1 LVIDLKLL
9 RDEPD
14 AVRTAYARRGGVE
27 VLDRVIE
34 LDRAHRDLLR
44 RVEDLRAEQNAASK
58 AIGQAAP
65 DERPAAIDK
74 ARALSD
80 EIKDLE
86 PDLERAHS
94 ALEEAAAYLPNLPH
108 ESVPEGLTEDDNV
121 VEREVGGRPDFDF
134 EPKEHVE
141 LGEALGIFDS
151 DRAVKT
157 SGSRFVYL
165 TGAGV
170 LLELALVRFAV
181 DFLLERGFKPVVA
194 PVLVREHA
202 MYGTGFLPAEEHEF
216 YRVERDDLYLT
227 GTSEVALAAMH
238 ADEILAEDSLPVRY
252 AGFSSCFRREAGTYG
267 KETKGLIRVHQFDKV
282 EQFSFAHPDKSWDE
296 YDTIRANQE
305 EILQALELPY
315 RVLVMC
321 AGDLGAA
328 AAKKVDHEAWLP
340 GAGRYMEV
348 TSATNATDY
357 QARRLQVRYR
367 SGGHTRLVYML
378 NGTACAV
385 GRTIVALLENHQRA
399 DGCVTI
405 PKALRPYTGFDEL
418 QPSV

>member
-1 LVIDLKLL
+1 M
-9 RDEPD
+9 
-14 AVRTAYARRGGVE
+14 
-27 VLDRVIE
+27 DRVIE

-65 DERPAAIDK
+65 EERPAAIDK
-74 ARALSD
+74 ARALAD
-80 EIKDLE
+80 EIKELE

-121 VEREVGGRPDFDF
+121 VEREVGERPDFDF

-151 DRAVKT
+151 DRAVKA

-170 LLELALVRFAV
+170 LLELALVRFGV
-181 DFLLERGFKPVVA
+181 DFLLERGFKPVVT

-357 QARRLQVRYR
+357 QARRLQVRFR
-367 SGGHTRLVYML
+367 SGRHTRLVHML

-399 DGCVTI
+399 DGGVTI

-418 QPSV
+418 QPSG

>member
-9 RDEPD
+9 RDEPG
-14 AVRTAYARRGGVE
+14 AVRSAYARRGGVE
-27 VLDRVIE
+27 GLDRVID

-44 RVEDLRAEQNAASK
+44 RVEDLRAEQNTASK
-58 AIGQAAP
+58 AIGQASPEA
-65 DERPAAIDK
+65 RPAAIDK
-74 ARALSD
+74 AKALSD
-80 EIKDLE
+80 EIKALE

-121 VEREVGGRPDFDF
+121 VEREVGDRPDFDF
-134 EPKEHVE
+134 EPKDHVE

-170 LLELALVRFAV
+170 ILELALVRFAI
-181 DFLLERGFKPVVA
+181 DFLIQRGFQPVVT

-282 EQFSFAHPDKSWDE
+282 EQFSFAHPDESWDE

-305 EILQALELPY
+305 EILQSLELPY

-328 AAKKVDHEAWLP
+328 AAKKVDNEAWLP
-340 GAGRYMEV
+340 GAGRYMEM

-357 QARRLQVRYR
+357 QARRLQVRFR
-367 SGGHTRLVYML
+367 SGGHTRLVHML

-399 DGCVTI
+399 DGGVTI
-405 PKALRPYTGFDEL
+405 PKALRPYTGFDDL
-418 QPSV
+418 QPSG

>member
-14 AVRTAYARRGGVE
+14 AVRSAYARRGGVE
-27 VLDRVIE
+27 GLDRVID

-44 RVEDLRAEQNAASK
+44 RVEDLRAEQNTASK
-58 AIGQAAP
+58 AIGQAAVE
-65 DERPAAIDK
+65 ERPAAIDK
-74 ARALSD
+74 AKELAD
-80 EIKDLE
+80 EIKALE

-121 VEREVGGRPDFDF
+121 VEREVGDRPDFDF
-134 EPKEHVE
+134 EPKDHVE

-181 DFLLERGFKPVVA
+181 DFLVERGFKPVVT

-282 EQFSFAHPDKSWDE
+282 EQFSFAHPDESWDE

-328 AAKKVDHEAWLP
+328 AAKKVDNEAWLP
-340 GAGRYMEV
+340 GAARYMEV
-348 TSATNATDY
+348 TSATNATAY
-357 QARRLQVRYR
+357 QARRLQVRFR
-367 SGGHTRLVYML
+367 SGGHTRLVHML

-399 DGCVTI
+399 DGGVTI
-405 PKALRPYTGFDEL
+405 PKPLRPYTGFDEL

>member
-14 AVRTAYARRGGVE
+14 AVRAAYDRRGGVE
-27 VLDRVIE
+27 GLDRVVE
-34 LDRAHRDLLR
+34 LDRRHRDLLR
-44 RVEDLRAEQNAASK
+44 KVEDLRAEQNKASKSIAQAASE
-58 AIGQAAP
+58 
-65 DERPAAIDK
+65 DRPAAIAK
-74 ARALSD
+74 AKTLAD
-80 EIKDLE
+80 EIKALE
-86 PDLERAHS
+86 PDLERAQS

-108 ESVPEGLTEDDNV
+108 ESVPEGLTEGDNV
-121 VEREVGGRPDFDF
+121 VEREVGDKPDFDF
-134 EPKEHVE
+134 EAKEHVE

-170 LLELALVRFAV
+170 ILELALVRFAI
-181 DFLLERGFKPVVA
+181 DFLIQRGFMPVVT

-202 MYGTGFLPAEEHEF
+202 MYGTGFLPAEEHEL

-238 ADEILAEDSLPVRY
+238 AEEILDESALPVRY

-282 EQFSFAHPDKSWDE
+282 EQFSFAHPDVSWDE
-296 YDTIRANQE
+296 YDAIRANQE

-321 AGDLGAA
+321 GGDLGAA
-328 AAKKVDHEAWLP
+328 AAKKVDNEAWLP

-357 QARRLQVRYR
+357 QARRLQVRFR
-367 SGGHTRLVYML
+367 SGSHTRLVHML

-399 DGCVTI
+399 DGAVAI
-405 PKALRPYTGFDEL
+405 PKSLRPYTGFDEL
-418 QPSV
+418 QPSI

>member
-27 VLDRVIE
+27 GLDRVIE
-34 LDRAHRDLLR
+34 LDRVHRDLLR

-65 DERPAAIDK
+65 EERPAAIDK
-74 ARALSD
+74 AKALSD
-80 EIKDLE
+80 EIKALE

-108 ESVPEGLTEDDNV
+108 DSVPEGLTEDDNV
-121 VEREVGGRPDFDF
+121 VEREVGDRPDFDF

-165 TGAGV
+165 TGTGV
-170 LLELALVRFAV
+170 LLELALVRLAI
-181 DFLLERGFKPVVA
+181 DFLVERGFKPVVT

-296 YDTIRANQE
+296 YDSIQANQE

-328 AAKKVDHEAWLP
+328 AAKKVDNEAWLP

-357 QARRLQVRYR
+357 QARRLQVRFR
-367 SGGHTRLVYML
+367 SGGPTRLVHML

-399 DGCVTI
+399 DGSVSI

-418 QPSV
+418 QPSG

>member
-1 LVIDLKLL
+1 MIDLKRL

-14 AVRTAYARRGGVE
+14 AVRSAYALRGGVE
-27 VLDRVIE
+27 GLDRVIE
-34 LDRAHRDLLR
+34 LDRAHRDHLR

-58 AIGQAAP
+58 AIGQASP
-65 DERPAAIDK
+65 EERPDAIEK

-80 EIKDLE
+80 EIKALE

-121 VEREVGGRPDFDF
+121 VEREVGDRPDFDF
-134 EPKEHVE
+134 EPKDHVE

-181 DFLLERGFKPVVA
+181 DFLVDRGCKPVVT
-194 PVLVREHA
+194 PVLVRERA

-238 ADEILAEDSLPVRY
+238 ADEILAENSLPLRY

-282 EQFSFAHPDKSWDE
+282 EQFSFAHPDASWDE
-296 YDTIRANQE
+296 YGTIRANQE

-357 QARRLQVRYR
+357 QARRLQIRFR
-367 SGGHTRLVYML
+367 SGGHTRLVHML

-399 DGCVTI
+399 DGGVTI
-405 PKALRPYTGFDEL
+405 PKALRPYTGFEEI
-418 QPSV
+418 QPAS